1 MIQHMTARPRPSDV
15 ECLVTMVINGR
26 DAFVRNTPCV
36 VRMET
41 YPSLISSSAKLPEP
55 VFEKEIDRPER
66 GR

>member
-1 MIQHMTARPRPSDV
+1 
-15 ECLVTMVINGR
+15 MVINGR